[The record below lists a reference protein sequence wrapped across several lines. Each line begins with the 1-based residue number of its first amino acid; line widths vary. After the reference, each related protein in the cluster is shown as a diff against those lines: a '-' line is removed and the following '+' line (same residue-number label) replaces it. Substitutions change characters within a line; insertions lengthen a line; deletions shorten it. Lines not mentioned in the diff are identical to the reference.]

1 MCLSLFAA
9 LEVRISR
16 APCHR
21 WTRCLAA
28 LALALGAIPALAAG
42 VFVVNYPWAR
52 PAAKG
57 AATEVFME
65 LTAVDGGALVGA
77 RSAIAGNTTLVGPGK
92 STAPVERVALS
103 AGAPV
108 MLMPGSYRVRL
119 SGLARP
125 LKLGDHVPLVLIVEQ
140 ADGKRVEV
148 GTDAEVRRQS
158 TVDDHL
164 YGHRH

>member
-1 MCLSLFAA
+1 MSD
-9 LEVRISR
+9 VKR
-16 APCHR
+16 AENFRCAE
-21 WTRCLAA
+21 CLAA
-28 LALALGAIPALAAG
+28 LALALLAPAALAAG

-77 RSAIAGNTTLVGPGK
+77 RSEIASNVFLVGPGK
-92 STAPVERVALS
+92 GTARVERLPLV

-108 MLMPGSYRVRL
+108 VLVPGSYRVRL
-119 SGLARP
+119 SGLTRT
-125 LKLGDHVPLVLIVEQ
+125 LKLGDRVPLVLIVE
-140 ADGKRVEV
+140 APDGKRAEV
-148 GTDAEVRRQS
+148 IADAEVLRRS

-164 YGHRH
+164 SGHHH

>member
-1 MCLSLFAA
+1 MKSRETFLRCARSL
-9 LEVRISR
+9 V
-16 APCHR
+16 
-21 WTRCLAA
+21 A
-28 LALALGAIPALAAG
+28 LALSLVAPVAVATG

-77 RSAIAGNTTLVGPGK
+77 RSEIAGNTSLVGPGK
-92 STAPVERVALS
+92 TGAPVERLALV

-108 MLMPGSYRVRL
+108 VLVPGSYRVRL
-119 SGLARP
+119 SGLTRT
-125 LKLGDHVPLVLIVEQ
+125 LKLGDRVPLVLIVE
-140 ADGKRVEV
+140 APDGKRAEV
-148 GTDAEVRRQS
+148 VADAEVLRRS

-164 YGHRH
+164 SSHRH